1 MSAIP
6 GVSETFDPDAWQE
19 VPGFEDLT
27 DVTYHRAVGLGC
39 VRVAFDRPEVLNAF
53 RPHTVDELYRV
64 LDHARRTADV
74 GVDALRPELAPGLEQ
89 RGLPGGIGKHTL
101 AGAALLDPLG

>member
-27 DVTYHRAVGLGC
+27 DVTYHRAVGVCC
-39 VRVAFDRPEVLNAF
+39 VRVAFDRP
-53 RPHTVDELYRV
+53 
-64 LDHARRTADV
+64 
-74 GVDALRPELAPGLEQ
+74 
-89 RGLPGGIGKHTL
+89 
-101 AGAALLDPLG
+101 